1 MHNTQYALLWGLS
14 ESWLRSRP
22 SKSEI
27 IDRLRD
33 ERKLPEQKN
42 FQQWKRFQLQ
52 PPAGADMKT
61 TEVWHLPGGKSL
73 RVVTTAYP
81 EGEQSIMLEDISE
94 LLALEASL
102 NRLSQVQKA
111 TIGALEDA
119 VAIFGPDGF
128 LMLHN
133 PSFEELWRL
142 TPSELSN
149 RPHCADIARICDAR
163 MGRDEIWQVISDAI
177 SAMVPTTIIDIHE
190 TRREDGRHISL
201 TLSRLPDGM
210 TMAVFSDL
218 SDLDRF
224 EAMLEEDRP
233 TDRDLNSQLPQ
244 TG

>member
-1 MHNTQYALLWGLS
+1 
-14 ESWLRSRP
+14 
-22 SKSEI
+22 
-27 IDRLRD
+27 
-33 ERKLPEQKN
+33 
-42 FQQWKRFQLQ
+42 
-52 PPAGADMKT
+52 
-61 TEVWHLPGGKSL
+61 
-73 RVVTTAYP
+73 
-81 EGEQSIMLEDISE
+81 MLEDISE
-94 LLALEASL
+94 YLALEASL

-111 TIGALEDA
+111 TIDALADA
-119 VAIFGPDGF
+119 IAIFSPDGR

-133 PSFEELWRL
+133 SNFEALWHL

-149 RPHCADIARICDAR
+149 RPHCSDIARICDSR
-163 MGRDEIWQVISDAI
+163 MGRDGIWQVIADSI

-224 EAMLEEDRP
+224 EAMLEEDRS
-233 TDRDLNSQLPQ
+233 TERDLNSRLPQ